1 MTAITQ
7 PTEPTTTEKMRGLP
21 WSIAANAAN
30 SVFAQFTFFGAVFV
44 LFLSELSISNTQIG
58 FLLALFPF
66 MGVIAPFIAPAV
78 ARFGYKRTYVVFW
91 GARKFMTALLLLVP
105 WVMMQFGQQAATLFI
120 TFITGGFGL
129 CRAIAETGYYPWI
142 QEFVPGSIRGKY
154 SATNNVASS
163 LASVAAVTVATFVLG
178 LSLGINRFMLLFAVG
193 TIFGLISVW
202 MFNRIPG
209 GAPVRGG
216 GNVRTATYRDM
227 LTVLKDRN
235 LLLYLGGIALISFG
249 TSPVGAFLPIF
260 MKEQVGLSES
270 GVVSLTTAVLI
281 GGLASSHL
289 LGWSAD
295 RYGSVPVML
304 SGVVMKALLPLG
316 WLLMPRHSEASLSF
330 ALLIAFL
337 QGVSDV
343 AWAVGSGRLLFVS
356 VVPEERKTEYMAVY
370 YAIVGIIGGLTQ
382 VVGGGL
388 LDAFQGISGQFLFI
402 TLDPFTPL
410 MVGGM
415 LLTAVSA
422 LVFRRVR
429 ADSPVSVSEFAGMF
443 VQGNPVFAL
452 ERLVRYYHARDER
465 ATVKLTEKM
474 GAAKSP
480 LTVDEMLEALAD
492 PRFNVRLEATI
503 SIARMKP
510 HPRLTE
516 ALVHVLH
523 GTELS
528 LSAMAA
534 WAMAR
539 QGDEAAIPALR
550 QGLDSHYRSI
560 QGQCARALGT
570 LGDRES
576 IPLLHERLR
585 QETDKGLQMAYAAAL
600 GNMAAT
606 EAIDTIFEL
615 AYKTTNEGARMELA
629 LSLARMLGEE
639 HHFIR
644 LLRQVRSDPGTA
656 AAQELMQLRNR
667 LSRSLNAQS
676 RSQLTT
682 CSEDFARESLD
693 EGVAGL
699 ITMIRALP
707 PSAYYGE
714 VAHKLLLGCA
724 AGMET
729 YGAAH
734 IEYII
739 LALHV
744 LHVGVRG

>member
-1 MTAITQ
+1 MTVITQ
-7 PTEPTTTEKMRGLP
+7 PSEPTTIEKMRGLP

-30 SVFAQFTFFGAVFV
+30 SVFAQFTFFGSVFI

-66 MGVIAPFIAPAV
+66 MGVVAPFIAPAV

-91 GARKFMTALLLLVP
+91 GLRKVITAFLLLIPFV
-105 WVMMQFGQQAATLFI
+105 VMQFGQEASALFI
-120 TFITGGFGL
+120 TAIIAGFGL

-154 SATNNVASS
+154 SATNNVISS
-163 LASVAAVTVATFVLG
+163 LASVAAVAVATFVLG
-178 LSLGINRFMLLFAVG
+178 LAIGMDRFMLLFAAG
-193 TIFGLISVW
+193 TLFGFVSVW

-209 GAPVRGG
+209 GAPVRESS
-216 GNVRTATYRDM
+216 NTHVSTYRDM
-227 LTVLKDRN
+227 LTAAKDRN
-235 LLLYLGGIALISFG
+235 LLLYLFGIALISFG
-249 TSPVGAFLPIF
+249 VGPLYSFLPIF
-260 MKEQVGLSES
+260 MKDQVGLSDS
-270 GVVSLTTAVLI
+270 SIVSLTTAILI

-304 SGVVMKALLPLG
+304 SGVVMKILLPFG
-316 WLLMPRHSEASLSF
+316 WLLMPRHSEASLVF
-330 ALLIAFL
+330 ALLIAFFH
-337 QGVSDV
+337 GVSDI
-343 AWAVGSGRLLFVS
+343 AWAVGSGRLLFGS
-356 VVPEERKTEYMAVY
+356 VVPPERKSEYMAVY
-370 YAIVGIIGGLTQ
+370 YAAVGIIGGVSQ

-388 LDAFQGISGQFLFI
+388 LDLFHGISGQFLFI

-410 MVGGM
+410 MIASVV
-415 LLTAVSA
+415 LPALSV
-422 LVFRRVR
+422 LVFQRMR
-429 ADSPVSVSEFAGMF
+429 ADSTVSVGEFAGMF
-443 VQGNPVFAL
+443 MQGNPVFAL

-465 ATVKLTEKM
+465 STVRLTEKL

-480 LTVDEMLEALAD
+480 LTVDEMLEALDD

-516 ALVHVLH
+516 ALVDVLH
-523 GTELS
+523 GTELA

-539 QGDEAAIPALR
+539 QNDQTAIPALR

-576 IPLLHERLR
+576 IPLLHGRLR
-585 QETDKGLQMAYAAAL
+585 EEPDKGLQMAYAAAL
-600 GNMAAT
+600 GNMGAT
-606 EAIDTIFEL
+606 EAIDTIFDL
-615 AYKTTNEGARMELA
+615 AYKTENEGARMELA

-667 LSRSLNAQS
+667 LTRSVTSQT
-676 RSQLTT
+676 RSTLSA
-682 CSEDFARESLD
+682 CSEAFAREALD

-699 ITMIRALP
+699 VTMIRALP
-707 PSAYYGE
+707 PSAYYDDL
-714 VAHKLLLGCA
+714 ALKLLRGCA
-724 AGMET
+724 TGMET

-734 IEYII
+734 IEYVI

>member
-1 MTAITQ
+1 MTAITHS
-7 PTEPTTTEKMRGLP
+7 TEPTTTEKMRGLP
-21 WSIAANAAN
+21 WSLAANAMN
-30 SVFAQFTFFGAVFV
+30 SVFAQFTFFGSVFI

-66 MGVIAPFIAPAV
+66 MGLVAPFIAPAV
-78 ARFGYKRTYVVFW
+78 ARFGYKRTYVTFW
-91 GARKFMTALLLLVP
+91 GLRKVITAFLLLVP
-105 WVMMQFGQQAATLFI
+105 WVVMQFGQQASALFI
-120 TFITGGFGL
+120 TVIIAGFGL

-154 SATNNVASS
+154 SATNNVISS
-163 LASVAAVTVATFVLG
+163 LASVVAVAVATFVLG
-178 LSLGINRFMLLFAVG
+178 LSLGMNRFMLLFAAG
-193 TIFGLISVW
+193 TIFGFVSVL

-209 GAPVRGG
+209 GAPVREGG
-216 GNVRTATYRDM
+216 STHTTTYRDM
-227 LTVLKDRN
+227 LTAAKDRN
-235 LLLYLGGIALISFG
+235 LLLYLAGIALISFG
-249 TSPVGAFLPIF
+249 VGPLYSFLPIF
-260 MKEQVGLSES
+260 MKEQIGLSDS
-270 GVVSLTTAVLI
+270 SIVSLTTAILI

-304 SGVVMKALLPLG
+304 SGVVIKILLPFG
-316 WLLMPRHSEASLSF
+316 WLLMPRHSEASLTF
-330 ALLIAFL
+330 ALIIAFFH
-337 QGVSDV
+337 GVSDI

-356 VVPEERKTEYMAVY
+356 VVPAERKTEYMAVY
-370 YAIVGIIGGLTQ
+370 YAAVGIIGGVSQ

-410 MVGGM
+410 MIASVV
-415 LLTAVSA
+415 LPALSV
-422 LVFRRVR
+422 LVFQRVR

-443 VQGNPVFAL
+443 VQGNPLFAL
-452 ERLVRYYHARDER
+452 ERLVRFYHARDER
-465 ATVKLTEKM
+465 ATVVLTEKL

-480 LTVDEMLEALAD
+480 LTVDEMLEALED

-523 GTELS
+523 GTELA

-576 IPLLHERLR
+576 IPLLHGRLR
-585 QETDKGLQMAYAAAL
+585 EETDKGLQMAYAAAL

-606 EAIDTIFEL
+606 EAIDTIFDL
-615 AYKTTNEGARMELA
+615 AHKTTNEGARMELA

-667 LSRSLNAQS
+667 LLRSVSSQT
-676 RSQLTT
+676 RSVLST
-682 CSEDFARESLD
+682 CSEAFARDALD
-693 EGVAGL
+693 EGITGL
-699 ITMIRALP
+699 IGMIRALP
-707 PSAYYGE
+707 PSAYYDE
-714 VAHKLLLGCA
+714 LAHKLLQGCA

-729 YGAAH
+729 YGSAR
-734 IEYII
+734 IEYLI